1 VRAVSAALLGL
12 ALACLWDSDT
22 LAEEALR
29 QKDVGDVVRGR
40 ITKHSTFFY
49 EEKVRYTKPLVDA
62 GKAPAE
68 RYDDLAVAYDH
79 LGQYDEA
86 IAVMRAKDERFPGLY
101 TTLANQGTFEAH
113 RGNFA
118 AALEL
123 LKAALVKNPDAHF
136 GREQY
141 QVKAIEYLEQLA
153 KTPELER
160 HRDLLGVDLSD
171 ADGHDLLFG
180 DLGRPPK
187 KGEKTGLERAGL
199 KPDVLVGLA
208 GIIRFGHGE
217 KSRHLWL
224 SLGVACALHGD
235 RHLAIRA
242 FARAHA
248 LGHPR
253 GEPLAQRMAMTLKD
267 FDGKLDLERLAKEF
281 EAGQAEVAK
290 AQAAEDA
297 KLKAGK
303 QRQVFGY

>member
-1 VRAVSAALLGL
+1 MSAALLPL
-12 ALACLWDSDT
+12 LLTCLWDSDT

-29 QKDVGDVVRGR
+29 QKDVGEIVRGR

-62 GKAPAE
+62 GTAAAE

-79 LGQYDEA
+79 LGQFDEA
-86 IAVMRAKDERFPGLY
+86 IAVMVAKEARFPGEY

-113 RGNFA
+113 RGDFEK
-118 AALEL
+118 ALEL
-123 LKAALVKNPDAHF
+123 LKAALVKNPAAHF
-136 GREQY
+136 GREAY
-141 QVKAIEYLEQLA
+141 QVKAIEYLQALA
-153 KTPELER
+153 KTPELETK
-160 HRDLLGVDLSD
+160 RDLLGIDVGDD
-171 ADGHDLLFG
+171 THALLFG
-180 DLGRPPK
+180 DMGKPPK
-187 KGEKTGLERAGL
+187 KGEQTGLEKAGL
-199 KPDVLVGLA
+199 KTDVLVALA

-217 KSRHLWL
+217 KSKHLWL

-253 GEPLAQRMAMTLKD
+253 GLPLARVMSMSLKE
-267 FDGKLDLERLAKEF
+267 FEGNVDLVRLAKEF
-281 EAGQAEVAK
+281 DAGQAEVKK
-290 AQAAEDA
+290 AQDAEDA